1 MRRVGAPVQA
11 RCLSEQVSRLVEF
24 GLRLLLSHRSRW
36 CRAHLRVGGAVHQI
50 FGAPGALAPAALG
63 LPGQGRRVTP
73 RRWVHTPLL
82 ARAHVSALPHA
93 CKLSRLLLVGCG
105 QLIRL
110 RAIDGPFWA
119 TLAVHPA
126 ALLGPRH
133 RCGSSVHA
141 RARACFHL
149 TEGRRHDRRRQW
161 RWCRAVDQRFGA
173 QRAALPQALDDPADV
188 HVPIV
193 VAPIL
198 ARGRDGDLSAK

>member
-1 MRRVGAPVQA
+1 MPKVVGSRRRGARRVGAPVQA

-126 ALLGPRH
+126 ALLGPAN
-133 RCGSSVHA
+133 G
-141 RARACFHL
+141 
-149 TEGRRHDRRRQW
+149 DRSKDSAGAQRSAEC
-161 RWCRAVDQRFGA
+161 CRAVSGS
-173 QRAALPQALDDPADV
+173 DPGWLTT
-188 HVPIV
+188 PSM
-193 VAPIL
+193 
-198 ARGRDGDLSAK
+198 R